1 MKRTIVA
8 TALLAALAVGCA
20 GQQGSTGVASV
31 SRSASP
37 PPASSGATP
46 TGTADPQ
53 EQGMKFAQCMREQGI
68 PMEDPDPNG
77 GGGLRQLGEDVD
89 RDKVQKAI
97 EACRDYAPSR
107 DRTQLNPEQI
117 EQMRQF
123 AQCMRDNGVDMPD
136 PNPDGTMGSGEG
148 RNFNRDDPQ
157 FQKAFDA
164 CQDKFPRTGETT

>member
-1 MKRTIVA
+1 MRRTIVA
-8 TALLAALAVGCA
+8 TVLLAALATGCA

-31 SRSASP
+31 ASSSSP
-37 PPASSGATP
+37 PSAGASATP
-46 TGTADPQ
+46 TADQ
-53 EQGMKFAQCMREQGI
+53 EEQGRKFAQCMREHGI

-77 GGGLRQLGEDVD
+77 GGGLAHLAQNADSSKFRE
-89 RDKVQKAI
+89 AF
-97 EACRDYAPSR
+97 EACRDSAPSR
-107 DRTQLNPEQI
+107 VRAQHDPQQV

-136 PNPDGTMGSGEG
+136 PNPDGTMGTGEG

-164 CQDKFPRTGETT
+164 CQDKFPRTGETK

>member
-1 MKRTIVA
+1 M
-8 TALLAALAVGCA
+8 
-20 GQQGSTGVASV
+20 
-31 SRSASP
+31 
-37 PPASSGATP
+37 
-46 TGTADPQ
+46 TGT
-53 EQGMKFAQCMREQGI
+53 
-68 PMEDPDPNG
+68 
-77 GGGLRQLGEDVD
+77 
-89 RDKVQKAI
+89 
-97 EACRDYAPSR
+97 PSTCSKWPPTR
-107 DRTQLNPEQI
+107 SGTPAYPEQI